1 LPNQPLPA
9 ADRQRRLD
17 IHAEDLFMVNGT
29 PINRDWVY
37 VLQNGNIVVE
47 WETGTLQDIQTG
59 DFYSVGEFGHP
70 VQDIELERLKLLGR
84 VDKYDAR
91 TVYLRT
97 LPEFKRRTLD

>member
-1 LPNQPLPA
+1 M
-9 ADRQRRLD
+9 
-17 IHAEDLFMVNGT
+17 INGT

-37 VLQNGNIVVE
+37 VLENGNIVVE
-47 WETGTLQDIQTG
+47 WEAGSLQDIQTG
-59 DFYSVGEFGHP
+59 DFYKDGSFGHP

-91 TVYLRT
+91 TVYLRA

>member
-1 LPNQPLPA
+1 M
-9 ADRQRRLD
+9 
-17 IHAEDLFMVNGT
+17 INGT

-37 VLQNGNIVVE
+37 VLENGNIVVE
-47 WETGTLQDIQTG
+47 WEAGSLQDIQTG
-59 DFYSVGEFGHP
+59 DFYKDGAFGHP

-91 TVYLRT
+91 TVYLRA